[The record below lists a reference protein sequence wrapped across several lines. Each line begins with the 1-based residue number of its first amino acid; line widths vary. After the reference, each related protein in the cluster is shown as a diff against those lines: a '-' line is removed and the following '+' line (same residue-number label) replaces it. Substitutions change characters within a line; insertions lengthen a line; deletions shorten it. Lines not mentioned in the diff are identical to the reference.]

1 MAWRN
6 LTWYP
11 FSESSVLLNAP
22 HESGVYALFNKTTW
36 VYVGESKN
44 IRAQLIG
51 HLNGDVGCLTL
62 FPNLTF
68 SFELLLPVVSAWR
81 LNEVLSEFRPVCNP
95 RLD

>member
-22 HESGVYALFNKTTW
+22 HESGIYALFNKTTW
-36 VYVGESKN
+36 VYIGESKN
-44 IRAQLIG
+44 IRRATDRAFERRRRMP
-51 HLNGDVGCLTL
+51 HVVPD
-62 FPNLTF
+62 LTF

>member
-68 SFELLLPVVSAWR
+68 SFELLLPVVVGSR
-81 LNEVLSEFRPVCNP
+81 EVPGDQIRQRIVRPA
-95 RLD
+95 RR